1 MSAVGDKNLL
11 TKALSEKEVKLR
23 EQRDATNTPSHLFPP
38 PRNKRFLPRKF
49 EEKEFDSGD
58 VVYHRTPF
66 CFRTVSNRQGPSFA
80 PPPGAGGDDF
90 EMQTIS

>member
-38 PRNKRFLPRKF
+38 PRNKRFLPSKI

-58 VVYHRTPF
+58 VVYHHTPF
-66 CFRTVSNRQGPSFA
+66 CFLAPSA
-80 PPPGAGGDDF
+80 TGRDHPLRLPGAGGNGF